1 MEAAQKRLTEES
13 DILNALENHQ
23 FAIWLQPQV
32 EMTSGKLVS
41 AEVLLRIQQPDGSWD
56 LPDGLIDR
64 IECCGLMVTV
74 GHWVLEESCRLLA
87 AWQERGIM
95 LPLSVNLSALQLMHP
110 EYGGGYAGTVNP
122 LSHSAGNTDSGSD
135 RKPTY

>member
-87 AWQERGIM
+87 ARQERGIM
-95 LPLSVNLSALQLMHP
+95 LPLSVNLCAATDAP
-110 EYGGGYAGTVNP
+110 KYGGGYAGTVNP